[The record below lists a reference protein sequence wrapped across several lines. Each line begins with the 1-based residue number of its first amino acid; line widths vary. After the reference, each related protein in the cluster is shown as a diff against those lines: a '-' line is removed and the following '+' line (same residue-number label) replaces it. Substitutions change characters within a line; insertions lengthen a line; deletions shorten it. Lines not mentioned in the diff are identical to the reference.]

1 MKIMHDMEL
10 DDEDKLDHPMPMS
23 VGMSPKPDYPYGL
36 RISLTDKE
44 LRKLGVDPEEACVG
58 GTVHLFAMAEITS
71 VSKNDTGDGPC
82 CCVELQIQKL
92 GVESEDEENE
102 TVDEAEDSED

>member
-10 DDEDKLDHPMPMS
+10 DDEDKLDAMMPIAMS
-23 VGMSPKPDYPYGL
+23 KKPDYPFGL
-36 RISLTDKE
+36 RISLSEKE
-44 LRKLGVDPEEACVG
+44 LEKLGVDPAEAYVG

-71 VSKNDTGDGPC
+71 VSKTEDGNGDC
-82 CCVELQIQKL
+82 CRVEMQIQKL

-102 TVDEAEDSED
+102 HSTGEHDGSQD